1 MSDQC
6 TYSQERLG
14 AYYDGQ
20 LDAAGREEA
29 ERHLRACG
37 ACAERLAEWRGMS
50 VLFAEAQGPRLSQI
64 GLHRLHVNLDLM
76 IDRGLLKLVR
86 GLSAIAASVLL
97 VGTLWL
103 AHSRPV
109 TSGESAA
116 MASAAAKPA
125 SVVAMVLQTEE
136 SIQTASAE
144 PGPNDWIVAE
154 LKR

>member
-1 MSDQC
+1 MAAC
-6 TYSQERLG
+6 AYSQERLG

-20 LDAAGREEA
+20 LDAAGREEV

-50 VLFAEAQGPRLSQI
+50 TLFAEAQGPRLSQI

-76 IDRGLLKLVR
+76 IDRGLLRLVR

-103 AHSRPV
+103 VHSRPV
-109 TSGESAA
+109 TSEPAA
-116 MASAAAKPA
+116 ASIAAKPA